1 MFQYNGRFLPAV
13 VLIRENG
20 TVELI
25 RKRDVYED
33 LLTNDVW

>member
-1 MFQYNGRFLPAV
+1 LPAV